1 VVVFGWGELQ
11 ICMALFYCYLF
22 RVLCVV
28 SILSS
33 CLGDR
38 LKGSDGIREGIVE
51 SARESFE
58 RRRRLW
64 GRQLIVFV
72 SVQWSV
78 KTAQQRIRIRSQ
90 VRWVDGLR
98 VVGRVLFHKVIR
110 HQHHIVV
117 HVGSR
122 SSIID
127 GLKVGG
133 HVGHGY
139 RVETLHGCVWV

>member
-1 VVVFGWGELQ
+1 
-11 ICMALFYCYLF
+11 MALFYCYLF

-33 CLGDR
+33 CLGNR
-38 LKGSDGIREGIVE
+38 LKGSDGIRKAIVE
-51 SARESFE
+51 SAGESFE
-58 RRRRLW
+58 RRRCLRRW
-64 GRQLIVFV
+64 QLIVFV
-72 SVQWSV
+72 SGQWSAIM
-78 KTAQQRIRIRSQ
+78 AQRMNKVRLQ